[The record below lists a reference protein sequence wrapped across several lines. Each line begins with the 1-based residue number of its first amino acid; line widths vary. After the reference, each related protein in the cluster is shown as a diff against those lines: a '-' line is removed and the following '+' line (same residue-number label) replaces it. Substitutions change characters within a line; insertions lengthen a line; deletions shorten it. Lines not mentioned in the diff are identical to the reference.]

1 MKMDRTFV
9 TTVFTTIYMKH
20 VTYLKVVTRKMP

>member
-9 TTVFTTIYMKH
+9 ITVFTTTYMKH
-20 VTYLKVVTRKMP
+20 VTYLKVVIRRMP